1 METTNW
7 RAFSTR
13 SGLKISFMEKIV
25 LIGLFFFPLL
35 VSVLSVKDIF
45 ENKQLV
51 NNTKLIWIAVV
62 ILIPLVG
69 AIIYF
74 FFGKPKSV

>member
-1 METTNW
+1 
-7 RAFSTR
+7 
-13 SGLKISFMEKIV
+13 MEKIA
-25 LIGLFFFPLL
+25 LMGLFFFPLL

-45 ENKQLV
+45 EQKNFE
-51 NNTKLIWIAVV
+51 NNVKLMWIAVV

-74 FFGKPKSV
+74 FFGKPKSA

>member
-1 METTNW
+1 
-7 RAFSTR
+7 
-13 SGLKISFMEKIV
+13 MEKIA

-45 ENKQLV
+45 EQKNLE
-51 NNTKLIWIAVV
+51 NNVKLMWIAVV
-62 ILIPLVG
+62 ILIPLIG

-74 FFGKPKSV
+74 FFGKPKSP

>member
-1 METTNW
+1 
-7 RAFSTR
+7 
-13 SGLKISFMEKIV
+13 MEKIV

-45 ENKQLV
+45 ENKNFE
-51 NNTKLIWIAVV
+51 NNEKLMWIAVV
-62 ILIPLVG
+62 ILIPLIG

-74 FFGKPKSV
+74 FFGKPKTG

>member
-1 METTNW
+1 
-7 RAFSTR
+7 
-13 SGLKISFMEKIV
+13 MEKIA

-35 VSVLSVKDIF
+35 VSILSVKDIF
-45 ENKQLV
+45 EQKNFE
-51 NNTKLIWIAVV
+51 NNVKLMWIAVV

-74 FFGKPKSV
+74 FFGKPKSA

>member
-1 METTNW
+1 
-7 RAFSTR
+7 
-13 SGLKISFMEKIV
+13 MEKIV
-25 LIGLFFFPLL
+25 LMGLFFFPLL

-45 ENKQLV
+45 QLKEMENSS
-51 NNTKLIWIAVV
+51 KLMWIAVV

>member
-1 METTNW
+1 
-7 RAFSTR
+7 
-13 SGLKISFMEKIV
+13 MEKIA

-45 ENKQLV
+45 EQKNFE
-51 NNTKLIWIAVV
+51 NNVKLMWIAVV
-62 ILIPLVG
+62 ILIPLIG

-74 FFGKPKSV
+74 FFGKPKSA

>member
-1 METTNW
+1 
-7 RAFSTR
+7 
-13 SGLKISFMEKIV
+13 MEKIA

-45 ENKQLV
+45 EQKNFE
-51 NNTKLIWIAVV
+51 NNVKLMWIAVV

-74 FFGKPKSV
+74 FFGKPKSA

>member
-1 METTNW
+1 
-7 RAFSTR
+7 
-13 SGLKISFMEKIV
+13 MEKIA

-35 VSVLSVKDIF
+35 VSILSVKDIF
-45 ENKQLV
+45 EQKNFE
-51 NNTKLIWIAVV
+51 NNVKLMWIAVV

-74 FFGKPKSV
+74 FFAKPKSA

>member
-1 METTNW
+1 
-7 RAFSTR
+7 
-13 SGLKISFMEKIV
+13 MEKIA

-45 ENKQLV
+45 EKKNFE
-51 NNTKLIWIAVV
+51 NNVKLMWIAVV

-74 FFGKPKSV
+74 FFGKPKSA

>member
-1 METTNW
+1 VAPTN
-7 RAFSTR
+7 RRTLSTR
-13 SGLKISFMEKIV
+13 SNLKNDGMEKV
-25 LIGLFFFPLL
+25 ALMGLFFFPLL

-45 ENKQLV
+45 EQKNFA
-51 NNTKLIWIAVV
+51 NNVKLMWIAVV

-74 FFGKPKSV
+74 FFGKPKSL